1 MEEHHNKQNINRCNA
16 KKPKKMV
23 KPSESA
29 EKIKLVKKI

>member
-1 MEEHHNKQNINRCNA
+1 MNDLISKIDDAILLA